1 MQQWTTA
8 QVYSSIL
15 PNLNEKQK
23 RLYVAS
29 EALRLGYGGIS
40 YVARHSGISRVTIT
54 NGVHQLKLKQGAVNN
69 DWRIRQAGGGRK
81 PLSDRQEGV
90 VEAVKRTA
98 NPKGNPMHP
107 ILHTS
112 HSMEHISNAVQKQG
126 YTASR
131 MSVYRILK
139 NAGFALKANK
149 KTIEGVKN
157 HPDRDRQFQHINKV
171 GLNYQIQGKPIVS
184 VDCKKKE
191 LIGNFKNNGR
201 EWQERGTNTHVNVY
215 DFKSLAEGKA
225 VPYGIYDI
233 INKKGFV
240 NVGISGDTAEFS
252 VESIRR
258 WWKQAGKT
266 LYPKSTELL
275 VLADGGGSNGSRNRL
290 WKHQLQVLANET
302 RLDIQVC
309 HYPPYTS
316 KWNAIEHELFSFIS
330 INWRAKPLLSLEVII
345 EVISNTTT
353 KAGLTVQAVKDSNT
367 YPTGIKITDKEMKKL
382 HIIRD
387 EFHGD
392 WNYKIKP
399 QITL

>member
-23 RLYVAS
+23 RLYLAS
-29 EALRLGYGGIS
+29 EALRIGYGGIS
-40 YVARHSGISRVTIT
+40 YTARQSGISRVTIT
-54 NGVHQLKLKQGAVNN
+54 NGVRQLKERVVTNN
-69 DWRIRQAGGGRK
+69 GRIRQTGGGRK
-81 PLSDRQEGV
+81 HLSDTQEGIVAV
-90 VEAVKRTA
+90 VKKTA

-112 HSMEHISNAVQKQG
+112 HSMEHLSKAVKQQG

-139 NAGFALKANK
+139 EAGFALKVNK
-149 KTIEGVKN
+149 KTIEGTKS
-157 HPDRDRQFQHINKV
+157 HPDRDQQFKHINTI
-171 GLNYQIQGKPIVS
+171 GLRCQIQGTPIIS

-201 EWQERGTNTHVNVY
+201 EWQERGTDTQVNVY
-215 DFKSLAEGKA
+215 DFKSLADGKA
-225 VPYGIYDI
+225 IPYGVYDTLH
-233 INKKGFV
+233 KQGFI
-240 NVGISGDTAEFS
+240 NVGIDHDTAEFS

-258 WWKQAGKT
+258 WWKHMGKL
-266 LYPKSTELL
+266 LYPDATTLL

-290 WKHQLQVLANET
+290 WKYQLQTLANET

-330 INWRAKPLLSLEVII
+330 INWRARPLTSLEVII

-353 KAGLTVQAVKDSNT
+353 KAGLTVKAVKDSNT

-392 WNYKIKP
+392 WNYKIRP
-399 QITL
+399 QHGI